1 MPETIPMPIARG
13 FAGWLVTAAA
23 LAALMAG
30 FVLSLRSAARQFEIA
45 LLAER
50 QAGLI
55 AGLSGQPL
63 EKIPP
68 RLAEYR
74 ALVAQESALGSP
86 ARSDELERINRL
98 PTMADTARREA
109 LLATMMAGERA
120 EVAAARAALDHSRRR
135 MLVLGGLLT
144 LLALAS
150 AGAGLWR
157 LVWANRALEREVAA
171 RSAQL
176 QAVDRS
182 RRLFFAKASHELRT
196 PVAAMRSLAE
206 VTLAAGGDCPA
217 ALQDVVAQ
225 AQFLSHRIDEML
237 SLASAEEGKPVLTLA
252 PCDLRDIV
260 VGALSAAGPFAR
272 LVEVDLAYDPP
283 ADPVRVRADGRWLGQ
298 ALLAI
303 IDNGLKISDPGAA
316 LEIALVRDGAH
327 AILSIADHGPG
338 MGEADLPLIFEA
350 YYQSEEGRHRG
361 GTGLGLALARWVADQ
376 HGGAIRAE
384 NRCGGG
390 ARIVLT
396 LPVEEA

>member
-1 MPETIPMPIARG
+1 MPEPKPFAIARG
-13 FAGWLVTAAA
+13 FAGWLVMAAA
-23 LAALMAG
+23 LAALMTG
-30 FVLSLRSAARQFEIA
+30 FVFSLRSAARQFEIA

-55 AGLSGQPL
+55 ASLSGQPL
-63 EKIPP
+63 DKIRP

-74 ALVAQESALGSP
+74 TLVAQEGALASP
-86 ARSDELERINRL
+86 ARSDEMARIHRL
-98 PTMADTARREA
+98 TTMVDSAGRDA

-135 MLVLGGLLT
+135 MVLLGAMLT

-157 LVWANRALEREVAA
+157 LIWANRALEREVAA

-206 VTLAAGGDCPA
+206 VTLAAGGDQAA

-237 SLASAEEGKPVLTLA
+237 SLASAEEGKPVLALA
-252 PCDLRDIV
+252 PRDLRDIV
-260 VGALSAAGPFAR
+260 AGALEAAGPFAR
-272 LVEVDLAYDPP
+272 LVEVDLAYAPP
-283 ADPVRVRADGRWLGQ
+283 VDPVGVRADGRWLAQ

-303 IDNGLKISDPGAA
+303 IDNGLKMSDPGAA
-316 LEIALVRDGAH
+316 LDITLEREGAH
-327 AILSIADHGPG
+327 AVLSIADHGPG
-338 MGEADLPLIFEA
+338 LGDADLPLIFEA
-350 YYQSEEGRHRG
+350 YYQSAEGRHRG

-376 HGGAIRAE
+376 HGGMIRAE
-384 NRCGGG
+384 NRPTGG

-396 LPVEEA
+396 LPLEKA